1 MGFFRPE
8 YWSGLHFLLQG
19 IFLTQGSNSGLSH
32 CRQILYCLSH
42 QESPKWGE
50 ESLIASDQVLHHQVV
65 TSFERPP
72 STSFSFNCL
81 SLPIPY
87 NLFFLVFKIVFLWL
101 LRWFS
106 SKESACQTADIGSI
120 PGSGRSPGEGNGYS
134 LHYSCLENPR
144 HIWFK
149 YGQRSLAAYS
159 PWGHKRI

>member
-1 MGFFRPE
+1 MGCSRQE
-8 YWSGLHFLLQG
+8 HWSGLHFLLQG
-19 IFLTQGSNSGLSH
+19 IFLTQGSNPGLSH

-42 QESPKWGE
+42 QGSPKWGE

-72 STSFSFNCL
+72 STFFNFNCL

-106 SKESACQTADIGSI
+106 GKESACQTADVGSI

-134 LHYSCLENPR
+134 LQCSCLYIPL
-144 HIWFK
+144 K
-149 YGQRSLAAYS
+149 YLFLRL
-159 PWGHKRI
+159 PLR